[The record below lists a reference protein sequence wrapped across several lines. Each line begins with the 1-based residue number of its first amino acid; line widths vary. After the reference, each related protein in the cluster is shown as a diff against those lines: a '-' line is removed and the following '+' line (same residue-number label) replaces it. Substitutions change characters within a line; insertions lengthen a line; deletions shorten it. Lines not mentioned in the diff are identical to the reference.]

1 MLAQRESRDASD
13 LASHFRRLKNRQC
26 DSATEGGGGRWMEAV
41 SARARM
47 LQTILGGKAI
57 DAHKEKFELPKYLAL
72 GPVLCDPRGRNMG
85 QENEG
90 AGTT

>member
-1 MLAQRESRDASD
+1 
-13 LASHFRRLKNRQC
+13 
-26 DSATEGGGGRWMEAV
+26 MEAV

-72 GPVLCDPRGRNMG
+72 GPVLSERRGRNMG
-85 QENEG
+85 QKNEG
-90 AGTT
+90 VGIT